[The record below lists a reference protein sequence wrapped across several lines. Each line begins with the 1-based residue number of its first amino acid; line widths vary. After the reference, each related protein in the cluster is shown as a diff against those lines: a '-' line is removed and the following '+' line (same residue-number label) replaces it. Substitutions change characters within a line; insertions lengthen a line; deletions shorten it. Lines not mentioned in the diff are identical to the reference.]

1 MIDLIDPK
9 NAFYQPEYEWRY
21 AELVEALRDMLMSLS
36 EKEKM
41 VWSLMN
47 EKLSYE
53 EAARIMG
60 ITRKQFDNLRL
71 RLKKKIVFTIMGK
84 DH

>member
-1 MIDLIDPK
+1 
-9 NAFYQPEYEWRY
+9 
-21 AELVEALRDMLMSLS
+21 
-36 EKEKM
+36 
-41 VWSLMN
+41 MN